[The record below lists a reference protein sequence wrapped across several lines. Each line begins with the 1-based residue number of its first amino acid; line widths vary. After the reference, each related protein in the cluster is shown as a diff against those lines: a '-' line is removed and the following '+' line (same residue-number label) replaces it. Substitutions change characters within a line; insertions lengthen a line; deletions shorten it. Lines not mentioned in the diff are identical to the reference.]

1 MSEHAAKIAWSRGD
15 RAFTYET
22 YSRDHSW
29 SFDGG
34 VVVPATAAPAFLGNP
49 ALVDPEEAFVAAVAS
64 CHMLTFLA
72 IAARRR
78 FVVERYEDAATGFME
93 KNEAG
98 KLAVTRV
105 TLRPAVQFTEPGPSP
120 EELARLHQLAHENC
134 FIANSVRTAI
144 SVEPPLGEIGEVL
157 APVLARV
164 PREQQPLLIAL
175 AERLAAARYRGW
187 AGEVSAPAQRTQL
200 LACAEREEEI
210 ARRVE
215 ALHPGAAATQ
225 RELLAAHPELEGL
238 DRSLF
243 AGRPL
248 AAQFRVQAQGERLG
262 AATWRAFAR
271 HAADASRRDT
281 LLACAE
287 LEEASALVLEALA

>member
-1 MSEHAAKIAWSRGD
+1 MSEHAAKIAWSRGGRD
-15 RAFTYET
+15 FTYET
-22 YSRDHSW
+22 YSRDHTW
-29 SFDGG
+29 KFDGG
-34 VVVPATAAPAFLGNP
+34 ALVPATAAPAFLGNP

-105 TLRPAVQFTEPGPSP
+105 TLRPAVQFAEKSPSA
-120 EELARLHQLAHENC
+120 EELAHLHHLAHENC

-144 SVEPPLGEIGEVL
+144 TVESPLPSVGEAL

-164 PREQQPLLIAL
+164 PRDQQPLLIAL
-175 AERLAAARYRGW
+175 AERLAAERYRSW
-187 AGEVSAPAQRTQL
+187 AGEVSPAQRAQL

-215 ALHPGAAATQ
+215 ALYPGAAALQ
-225 RELLAAHPELEGL
+225 RELLAKHPDVGEINH
-238 DRSLF
+238 SLF

-248 AAQFRVQAQGERLG
+248 AQQFAIQAQGERLG

-271 HAADASRRDT
+271 GDGDAGRRDT

>member
-1 MSEHAAKIAWSRGD
+1 MSEHAAKICWRGE

-22 YSRDHSW
+22 YSRDHTW
-29 SFDGG
+29 EFDGG
-34 VVVPATAAPAFLGNP
+34 TELAASAAPAFLGNP
-49 ALVDPEEAFVAAVAS
+49 ARVDPEEAFVAALAS

-78 FVVERYEDAATGFME
+78 WLVDRYEDSATGWME
-93 KNEAG
+93 KNDAG

-105 TLRPAVQFTEPGPSP
+105 TLRPVIRFAEKTPSAD
-120 EELARLHQLAHENC
+120 ELARLHELAHENC

-144 SVEPPLGEIGEVL
+144 TVETLPNVGEAL

-175 AERLAAARYRGW
+175 AERMAAERYRGW
-187 AGEVSAPAQRTQL
+187 AGEVGAAEERAKL

-215 ALHPGAAATQ
+215 ALHADAAAIQ
-225 RELLAAHPELEGL
+225 RDLLAKHPDLAEL
-238 DRSLF
+238 DRTLF

-248 AAQFRVQAQGERLG
+248 AQQFAIQAQGERLG
-262 AATWRAFAR
+262 AATWRSFAR
-271 HAADASRRDT
+271 DETGAGRREV

-287 LEEASALVLEALA
+287 LEEANALVLEALG